1 VWTIASLAFAHLKDT
16 TCEPWTMEM
25 NRRDFIAGLST
36 LAAFPVT
43 VRAQQGDKPVRV
55 GFLSMG
61 AGPNPN
67 AYGFQKGLRQLG
79 YVDGQNLVLVN
90 RWAAGQRDRLPDLA
104 NELLGSNVDL
114 IASHSTE
121 AIEAIRSLSRTIPVV
136 MVAISDPIG
145 SGFVASF
152 ARPSGNTTGV
162 TLFSN
167 ELAGKRLAM
176 LKQFVPQLS
185 RVAILA
191 EKGRG
196 PTETLVSETQAAANT
211 LRVALQ
217 VFEVSSQEIADAFKS
232 MEAERPDA
240 LIIQQNLSFTNRLRQ
255 IADLAIGQRIPTIHP
270 TREFVEAGGLLAYG
284 PNLFALGERAAWYVD
299 RILKGTKAADLPVEQ
314 PTRFELALN
323 LKTARALDL
332 QPAPSLIGTA
342 DEVIE

>member
-1 VWTIASLAFAHLKDT
+1 MK
-16 TCEPWTMEM
+16 
-25 NRRDFIAGLST
+25 RREFIAGLSMA
-36 LAAFPVT
+36 AAFSVPVQ
-43 VRAQQGDKPVRV
+43 AQQGGKLVRV
-55 GFLSMG
+55 GFLSTG

-67 AYGFQKGLRQLG
+67 AYGFQQGLRQLG
-79 YVDGQNLVLVN
+79 YIDGQNLVLIN
-90 RWAAGQRDRLPDLA
+90 RWAAGRQDRLSDLA
-104 NELLGSNVDL
+104 GELLGSNVDV

-121 AIEAIRSLSRTIPVV
+121 AITAIRHLSATIPVV
-136 MVAISDPIG
+136 MVAISDPIA

-217 VFEVSSQEIADAFKS
+217 VFEVNSEEIADAFKS
-232 MEAERPDA
+232 MDAERPDG
-240 LIIQQNLSFTNRLRQ
+240 LIVQQNLSFTSRLRQ
-255 IADLAIGQRIPTIHP
+255 IADLSIGQRIPTIHP

-284 PNLFALGERAAWYVD
+284 PSLFALGERAAWYVD
-299 RILKGTKAADLPVEQ
+299 RILRGTKPADLPVEQ

-323 LKTARALDL
+323 MKTAKTLGL
-332 QPAPSLIGTA
+332 QVSSSLIGTA